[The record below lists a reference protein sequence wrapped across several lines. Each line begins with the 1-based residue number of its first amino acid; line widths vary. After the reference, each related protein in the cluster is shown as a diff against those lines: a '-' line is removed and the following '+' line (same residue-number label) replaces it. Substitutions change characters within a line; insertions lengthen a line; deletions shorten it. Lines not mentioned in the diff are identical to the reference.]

1 MGESFF
7 YETNSARDY
16 KLFLNFLCD
25 ERETGFSFCSNIL
38 SYNMVKNSNF
48 TYITTSQNII
58 KRMTK
63 GCDATRKTQE
73 EQVKATSVY
82 SNVASTQ
89 KKNGMIVLIVGLVL
103 LLIIICIL
111 ILV

>member
-1 MGESFF
+1 
-7 YETNSARDY
+7 
-16 KLFLNFLCD
+16 
-25 ERETGFSFCSNIL
+25 
-38 SYNMVKNSNF
+38 MVKNSNF